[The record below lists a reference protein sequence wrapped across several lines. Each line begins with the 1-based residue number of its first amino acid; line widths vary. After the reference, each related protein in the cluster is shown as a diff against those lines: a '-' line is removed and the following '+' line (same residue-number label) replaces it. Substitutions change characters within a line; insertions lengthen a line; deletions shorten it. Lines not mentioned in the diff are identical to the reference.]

1 MRKDKRCSDMPAT
14 GCGCPPLDYRPCHMP
29 RMTIQHAFSSAT
41 PVTGDRCS
49 RDDFKMASQAAPW
62 RRSLSSCEGS
72 CCTATVEHPLRHRCA
87 VAPARTHSPEH
98 ATLWCTTWPPPPP
111 TPHLLHVLPVPA
123 ALILTTSSLLTRLCV
138 SCSCRSTFG
147 HHLLG
152 VPDRILPRIGSPP
165 IARGCASPR
174 RPVYFPPLSAA
185 HHDVVGPRAVF
196 ATPPCPH
203 RCPPRR
209 LHGHG
214 QLPPRFG
221 ASRGAPR
228 PLEPPDPRFSCVRIR
243 AATYPPMAHSTPCCP
258 HYACRRIAD
267 CVPATPIPV
276 AGLPPPGAPPPRPL
290 ACSPESGRAVG
301 AGRRARPGPPDLPPT
316 GRQAA
321 PLAAERAGGP
331 WAVWI

>member
-1 MRKDKRCSDMPAT
+1 MLKHACDRLRLPPHRFLTHPRALTDCLNCADPAAA
-14 GCGCPPLDYRPCHMP
+14 LQNLSHL
-29 RMTIQHAFSSAT
+29 HHLT
-41 PVTGDRCS
+41 PVRRCGH
-49 RDDFKMASQAAPW
+49 
-62 RRSLSSCEGS
+62 RSLSSCEGS

-111 TPHLLHVLPVPA
+111 TPHLSHVLPVPA

-214 QLPPRFG
+214 QLPPRFS

-228 PLEPPDPRFSCVRIR
+228 PLEPPDPRFSCVHVSVPPPTLPWPIRRPAAHITR
-243 AATYPPMAHSTPCCP
+243 AAASLTMSLQLPYPWQV
-258 HYACRRIAD
+258 CRRRERRRRGRWRA
-267 CVPATPIPV
+267 
-276 AGLPPPGAPPPRPL
+276 RQ
-290 ACSPESGRAVG
+290 SPEEPSA
-301 AGRRARPGPPDLPPT
+301 
-316 GRQAA
+316 
-321 PLAAERAGGP
+321 LAAEHGRGRAPATRFASYRSPGSPAGR
-331 WAVWI
+331 

>member
-1 MRKDKRCSDMPAT
+1 MPAT

-98 ATLWCTTWPPPPP
+98 ATLWRTTWPPPPP
-111 TPHLLHVLPVPA
+111 TPHLLHVLPVSA

-174 RPVYFPPLSAA
+174 RPVYFPLRSL
-185 HHDVVGPRAVF
+185 GRS
-196 ATPPCPH
+196 
-203 RCPPRR
+203 PRR
-209 LHGHG
+209 GG
-214 QLPPRFG
+214 
-221 ASRGAPR
+221 
-228 PLEPPDPRFSCVRIR
+228 
-243 AATYPPMAHSTPCCP
+243 
-258 HYACRRIAD
+258 
-267 CVPATPIPV
+267 
-276 AGLPPPGAPPPRPL
+276 
-290 ACSPESGRAVG
+290 PESGFCH
-301 AGRRARPGPPDLPPT
+301 PPLPPQVPSSSPPWPRST
-316 GRQAA
+316 TTSIWRLSGCATPSRT
-321 PLAAERAGGP
+321 PGSTFFVRAYPCRHLPSHGP
-331 WAVWI
+331 FDALLPTLRVPPHR